1 MKTLKYIFAIG
12 LIVVSFHGFS
22 QKSLVIGKDTI
33 NRLDAKNLK
42 QGKWVFYDASQQP
55 QVMCAFKNDTIVGN
69 RIFIVDTG
77 KVLVRE
83 PIKEGKEHFVF
94 VNKGQKVK
102 GWFDE
107 KGQIFLENTSDSLK
121 KDSCITYLIGVPAVY
136 QFGQKDLLDEID
148 AVLKPHKQQ
157 LKGNKL
163 VIEFLINKS
172 GMTQMIDVKLAKP
185 DEKLEQK
192 IRIAMEKFDR
202 WQPAFNGWK
211 TEPYKKQVVL
221 NY

>member
-1 MKTLKYIFAIG
+1 MKTLKYIFAVG
-12 LIVVSFHGFS
+12 LFVVSFQGFS

-42 QGKWVFYDASQQP
+42 QGKWVFYDANQQP
-55 QVMCAFKNDTIVGN
+55 QVMCSFKNDTIVGN
-69 RIFIVDTG
+69 RIFMVDSG

-83 PIKEGKEHFVF
+83 PLKEGKEHFLF

-107 KGQIFLENTSDSLK
+107 KGRLFFDIPSDSLK
-121 KDSCITYLIGVPAVY
+121 KDSTITYLIGVPAVY
-136 QFGQKDLLDEID
+136 LFGQKNLGDEIE
-148 AVLKPHKQQ
+148 AVLKPHKSQ

-163 VIEFLINKS
+163 VIEFLINRS
-172 GMTQMIDVKLAKP
+172 GMTEMIDVKLSKP
-185 DEKLEQK
+185 NEKLEQK
-192 IRIAMEKFDR
+192 IRVTLSKFDR